1 MALKHPE
8 RWEQRLLT
16 SLQPI
21 LPLLE
26 DESITEIEVNG
37 FNHIRTKGHRW
48 RGHRVMEG
56 IRWPSR
62 ESLLTA
68 CTRISE
74 VTGRIVNDKRPLYDG
89 RLPDGSRINI
99 VVAPSCE
106 LVSITIRKFPA
117 ETMSLEKLLGFGAL
131 NTEVIEILHSLILAR
146 KNILVSGGTNS
157 GKTSLLNAL
166 SRLIPEEERIVTVED
181 SRELQIKQANWVA
194 LETVQAFKEGMV
206 DVPIRALVKN
216 TLRMT
221 PDRIVVG
228 ECRGDEALD
237 LLRAF
242 STGHSGGLST
252 VHANSAADAL
262 DQVQLLAQ
270 FGVSGGVSGATVAQ
284 LVARAIDI
292 VIQVKQ
298 FEEDDSRKVAEII
311 EVERPYGVRIQDGA
325 AQYQFRSLIRYEVT
339 GVERNGEDPRIVGRW
354 VHPESPSG
362 PLQATLQF
370 KGLPWPEASL
380 HAHEEAA
387 CLT

>member
-26 DESITEIEVNG
+26 EESVTEIEVNG
-37 FNHIRTKGHRW
+37 FNHIRAKGHRW

-56 IRWPSR
+56 IRWPCR
-62 ESLLTA
+62 ESLITA

-117 ETMSLEKLLGFGAL
+117 ETMSLEKLLGYGAL
-131 NTEVIEILHSLILAR
+131 NPEVIEILHSLILAR

-262 DQVQLLAQ
+262 DQIQLLAQ

-292 VIQVKQ
+292 VVQVKQ
-298 FEEDDSRKVAEII
+298 YEEDDSRKVAEII

-325 AQYQFRSLIRYEVT
+325 AQYLVRSLVRYEVT
-339 GVERNGEDPRIVGRW
+339 GVERNGEDARILGRW
-354 VHPESPSG
+354 VHPEPPSG

-380 HAHEEAA
+380 HAHEEAE

>member
-26 DESITEIEVNG
+26 DDSITEIEVNG
-37 FNHIRTKGHRW
+37 FNHVRAKGHSW
-48 RGHRVMEG
+48 RGHRLMNGV
-56 IRWPSR
+56 RWPSR

-106 LVSITIRKFPA
+106 LVSLTIRKFPS
-117 ETMSLEKLLGFGAL
+117 ETMSLEKLLGYGAL
-131 NTEVIEILHSLILAR
+131 SRELIQILHTLILAR

-166 SRLIPEEERIVTVED
+166 SRLIPDEERVVTVED
-181 SRELQIKQANWVA
+181 SRELQIKQPNWVA
-194 LETVQAFKEGMV
+194 LETVQAYKEGMV

-252 VHANSAADAL
+252 VHANSAGDAL

-311 EVERPYGVRIQDGA
+311 EVERPLGVRIQDGA
-325 AQYQFRSLIRYEVT
+325 AQYLFRSLARYEVA
-339 GVERNGEDPRIVGRW
+339 GVETVGENPRIVGRW
-354 VHPESPSG
+354 VYPEAPSG
-362 PLQATLQF
+362 LLQATLQF
-370 KGLPWPEASL
+370 KCLPWPEASL
-380 HAHEEAA
+380 HASEEAA
-387 CLT
+387 CLV